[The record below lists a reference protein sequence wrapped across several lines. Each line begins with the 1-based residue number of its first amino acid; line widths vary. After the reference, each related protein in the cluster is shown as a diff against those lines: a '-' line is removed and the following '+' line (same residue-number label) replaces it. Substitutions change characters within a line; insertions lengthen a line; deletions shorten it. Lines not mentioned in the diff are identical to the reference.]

1 MSTHVKTVTDASFE
15 ADVLRSEVPVLVD
28 FWAPWCGPCRVVA
41 PTLERVAEQYAGRV
55 TVAKLNVDENPA
67 TSMEYGIRSIPTIAL
82 FRGGEIVAG
91 VMGAV
96 PQQQFVDMVDK
107 HLVVD
112 ARARSRAEA
121 QPRSGAGIA

>member
-1 MSTHVKTVTDASFE
+1 MSNLVKNVTDASFE
-15 ADVLRSEVPVLVD
+15 ADVLKSDIPVLVD

-41 PTLERVAEQYAGRV
+41 PILERVAEQYAGRV

-82 FRGGEIVAG
+82 FSGGEAVTG

-96 PQQQFVDMVDK
+96 SQQHFVDMLDK
-107 HLVVD
+107 HLVV
-112 ARARSRAEA
+112 EFK
-121 QPRSGAGIA
+121 